1 MDSLNTVV
9 ISSAEYKRLIEAA
22 HNAEILRNGFH
33 EKVEATAW
41 GRLVDS
47 DIFDQIFA
55 ALYPEDYRRIVKRCE
70 EETKKKAQ
78 AEAAEAEDA

>member
-22 HNAEILRNGFH
+22 HNAEILRNAFH
-33 EKVEATAW
+33 EKVEGNRW
-41 GRLVDS
+41 GRSVDS
-47 DIFDQIFA
+47 DIFEQIFA

-70 EETKKKAQ
+70 EETKKAR
-78 AEAAEAEDA
+78 AEYEADA